1 VRESSCVPLAVVF
14 VDIFAIKRVE
24 ILLDIIFLRGS
35 VHTGAT
41 WGKQLVQG
49 RVVGKEVPRTL
60 LSDALLHSLTSPHDV
75 YAFSL

>member
-14 VDIFAIKRVE
+14 VDIFAIKRVG

-41 WGKQLVQG
+41 WGKQSVQG
-49 RVVGKEVPRTL
+49 RVGKEVPRTL